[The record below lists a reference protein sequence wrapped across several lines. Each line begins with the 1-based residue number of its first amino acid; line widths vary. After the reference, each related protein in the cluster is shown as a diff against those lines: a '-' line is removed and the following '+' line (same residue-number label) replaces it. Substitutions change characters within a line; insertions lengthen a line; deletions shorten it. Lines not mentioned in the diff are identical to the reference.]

1 MKIQMV
7 DAWTARLEYNVMAAR
22 LKLRNAIAP
31 LVALVLPLG
40 IDIIAQLDLVREANK
55 LFCEGIEL

>member
-1 MKIQMV
+1 
-7 DAWTARLEYNVMAAR
+7 MAAR

-40 IDIIAQLDLVREANK
+40 IDIIAQSDLVREANK